1 MRRGSLEVKV
11 ICDFNYGMAG
21 NGHNGVNPMWLGRC
35 WGYWLPRWQW
45 NGGRV
50 SRGECCD
57 ITVLWLCF
65 WAGMTVWNEA

>member
-1 MRRGSLEVKV
+1 LEVKV
-11 ICDFNYGMAG
+11 RFDFTFGMAG
-21 NGHNGVNPMWLGRC
+21 KGHNGVNPMWLGRWC

-50 SRGECCD
+50 TRGECCD

-65 WAGMTVWNEA
+65 WVGMTVWNEA

>member
-1 MRRGSLEVKV
+1 
-11 ICDFNYGMAG
+11 
-21 NGHNGVNPMWLGRC
+21 MWLGRC

-50 SRGECCD
+50 TRGECCD